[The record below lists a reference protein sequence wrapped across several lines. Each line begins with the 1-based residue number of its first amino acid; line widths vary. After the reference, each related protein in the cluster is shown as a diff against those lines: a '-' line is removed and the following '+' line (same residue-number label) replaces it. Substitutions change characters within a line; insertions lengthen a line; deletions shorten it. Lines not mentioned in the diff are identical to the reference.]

1 MLTHSSHC
9 MCPTIEAQ
17 ISNVLRVWLM
27 IWFDIRL
34 ERANKHGKRVA
45 EHENGQQKIVALF
58 FFSPTTLHLL
68 LGLPFDG
75 KICKSVYCRSEKNQ
89 EKGVRHIFPSTSIGT
104 VGAQKCEVF
113 FFFVPTKVNQP
124 WKALLGI

>member
-34 ERANKHGKRVA
+34 ERANKHSVA
-45 EHENGQQKIVALF
+45 EHENGKQKIVALF
-58 FFSPTTLHLL
+58 FFFFPDYSPFT
-68 LGLPFDG
+68 FRVAIDG
-75 KICKSVYCRSEKNQ
+75 KICKSVYCRPEKTKK
-89 EKGVRHIFPSTSIGT
+89 KGVRHIFFRPQALELLELKNVKS
-104 VGAQKCEVF
+104 

>member
-1 MLTHSSHC
+1 

-45 EHENGQQKIVALF
+45 EHENGKQKIVALF
-58 FFSPTTLHLL
+58 FFFFPTTLHLL

-75 KICKSVYCRSEKNQ
+75 KICKSVYCREKNQ
-89 EKGVRHIFPSTSIGT
+89 EKRRETHFFRPQTLELLELKNVKS
-104 VGAQKCEVF
+104 F
-113 FFFVPTKVNQP
+113 FFCSNKS
-124 WKALLGI
+124 